1 MFENIYHIEIF
12 GIHQS
17 DQKVLNMLLKDGWQ
31 ILSIIQY
38 KADNMD
44 AYGQIILGASKAA
57 FERNNLKIIHEN
69 ELSKKAEEEEFR
81 NIKKEAE
88 LEKWLAL
95 SENDIEDKPF

>member
-12 GIHQS
+12 SVHQS

-57 FERNNLKIIHEN
+57 FERNNLKLIHEN
-69 ELSKKAEEEEFR
+69 
-81 NIKKEAE
+81 
-88 LEKWLAL
+88 
-95 SENDIEDKPF
+95 DINPDPF